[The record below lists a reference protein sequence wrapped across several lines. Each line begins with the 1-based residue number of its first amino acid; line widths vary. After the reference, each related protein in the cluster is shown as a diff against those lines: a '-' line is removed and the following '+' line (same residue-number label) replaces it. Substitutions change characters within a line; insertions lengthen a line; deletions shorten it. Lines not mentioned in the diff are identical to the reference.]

1 MQIRLETDMSQM
13 LKEICEQPAALE
25 RLLKNERKNIR
36 AIAENIRRRS
46 PAFFS
51 LSARGSSDNA
61 ATYGKYLFEYANSM
75 ECSLAAPSIYTV
87 YRRGTN
93 LKHGVAIGIS
103 QSGEGTDINEVLAAA
118 RKSGAYTIGI
128 TNSPNSAIADTAED
142 IINLN
147 AGLEKGL
154 AATKTYTCQ
163 LLALMIL
170 SGELN
175 QDKTFLGNAERLP
188 DQVNET
194 LKLEAPLTA
203 LCERYRYMDRCVIIG
218 RGFNYATVKEA
229 ALKLMET
236 SYVVAQP
243 FSTADFLHG
252 PIAMTGAGFPTF
264 ICVPEGKMAAS
275 LHELCDE
282 LRKKELETVIVSTR
296 KNTLKLASKKVEIP
310 VKIDELVSPM
320 LYIVPFQFLANALSQ
335 SKGIDPDH
343 PRFLKKVTRTF

>member
-1 MQIRLETDMSQM
+1 MSQM
-13 LKEICEQPAALE
+13 LTEIREQPAALE
-25 RLLKNERKNIR
+25 RLWNKERKNIR
-36 AIAENIRRRS
+36 AIAEKIRRRD
-46 PAFFS
+46 PALFS
-51 LSARGSSDNA
+51 LAARGSSDNA
-61 ATYGKYLFEYANSM
+61 ATYGKYLFEYANGM

-87 YRRGTN
+87 YKRRTD
-93 LKHGVAIGIS
+93 LKRGVVIGIS
-103 QSGEGTDINEVLAAA
+103 QSGEGTDINEVLATA

-128 TNSPNSAIADTAED
+128 TNSSGSAITDCADD
-142 IINLN
+142 IIFLN

-163 LLALMIL
+163 LLALMML

-175 QDKTFLGNAERLP
+175 RDEKFLGSVAELP
-188 DQVNET
+188 ELLNKT
-194 LKLEAPLTA
+194 LSIEPSITA
-203 LCERYRYMDRCVIIG
+203 LSERYRYMDHCVIIG

-264 ICVPEGKMAAS
+264 ICVPEGRMAAS
-275 LHELCDE
+275 LHKLCAE
-282 LRKKELETVIVSTR
+282 LREKQLETVIVSTR
-296 KNTLKLASKKVEIP
+296 PATMKLASKSVRIP
-310 VKIDELVSPM
+310 VKTSEILSPI
-320 LYIVPFQFLANALSQ
+320 LYIAPFQFFANALSK

-343 PRFLKKVTRTF
+343 PRFLEKVTRTF